1 MIFYDFIHN
10 SFNRYRSTP
19 SSEALDQVGD
29 LRFSGHPTGGGAGG
43 GIVIRPNPAY
53 HHNHSNGGLQPS
65 YSTSNSN
72 NNYYNGIDTEGLY
85 AKVGFI
91 VGCSSPKQVKLRLTM
106 TSRAAERKRTSCQ
119 TLNVLGFP
127 CKFNLTWGSPG
138 VRGPQV

>member
-1 MIFYDFIHN
+1 MYISTSD
-10 SFNRYRSTP
+10 RYRSTP

-29 LRFSGHPTGGGAGG
+29 LRFSGHPTGGGG

-65 YSTSNSN
+65 YSTNNSN

-91 VGCSSPKQVKLRLTM
+91 VGRSSPKKSEQRRIGK
-106 TSRAAERKRTSCQ
+106 K
-119 TLNVLGFP
+119 
-127 CKFNLTWGSPG
+127 
-138 VRGPQV
+138 

>member
-1 MIFYDFIHN
+1 MYISTSD
-10 SFNRYRSTP
+10 RYRSTP

-65 YSTSNSN
+65 YSTNNSN

-91 VGCSSPKQVKLRLTM
+91 VGRSSPKKSEQRRIGK
-106 TSRAAERKRTSCQ
+106 K
-119 TLNVLGFP
+119 
-127 CKFNLTWGSPG
+127 
-138 VRGPQV
+138 